1 MKRILFLS
9 LGLLCA
15 SPAVLTS
22 CGDSDNGVEEPKKG
36 SLELLEGDTDVH
48 FEVGVNAASVKF
60 SATAAWTAKTS
71 DSWLSVNTPSGVGGY
86 HTLSFTAQ
94 RNTQKEER
102 KATVTITSG
111 AQQIVINVTQDANT
125 EEIIDETTIK
135 DLDKYY
141 KPQEFGNMDMFKST
155 SKWSWARHK
164 QSEHFFVFWEAG
176 FGDDPNATSVPANL
190 RVDIDDLLK
199 KAEQFYTTNITRL
212 GMAEVG
218 SGKSYL
224 DDYKMEI
231 YLLYQDEW
239 LATGSGYDDK
249 IGALWVNP
257 STCQPVGSTIGH
269 EIGHSFQYQVYCD
282 QVKNGAKNDKKTGF
296 RYGYQGSNGGN
307 GFWEQ
312 CAQWQSYQDYPDQY
326 FGDGWYNEW
335 LTNCHRHF
343 ENEWMRYASYWLQ
356 CYWTEKHG
364 DKTVASVW
372 RNSKAP
378 YDAIQTYQQLY
389 CSDNWALCSE
399 ELYDYAAHMATYD
412 VAGPRQYSAS
422 HLNDYKTKFYDSGD
436 GYHQVAYAQCPSATG
451 FNVIPLNVPAE
462 GATIS
467 ADFVGLEVGSALAAD
482 DPGYYMEEKDGKMIV
497 VGQMRNYNN
506 VGSKQNAG
514 WHYGFVA
521 YAKGGERK
529 YSPMFSDAQGQAS
542 WEVPIGTEYLYMV
555 VLGAP
560 KTYVQSPWDDKE
572 LTDAQYPYKVKFT
585 GTDLLGNFT
594 IDENAERQDVSL
606 SFTLPVD
613 ADWDGYQQGTL
624 DLSAKRDLAQAFVLQ
639 PSEIATLIQTVGTKP
654 AEGNIVWALKQ
665 SDGTLGYQSTANNGF
680 WCDDAGSITNWGDNS
695 FNYIEFEGLSIMYG
709 NYPGA
714 CVAGTAYELHPVLI
728 YTKDGKQYKADI
740 NITLQY

>member
-1 MKRILFLS
+1 MNKVLLLS
-9 LGLLCA
+9 LSLLCA
-15 SPAVLTS
+15 APVVLS
-22 CGDSDNGVEEPKKG
+22 GCGDKDDDIVAPKSG
-36 SLELLEGDTDVH
+36 TLELLEGATDVH

-60 SATAAWTAKTS
+60 SATAAWTAS
-71 DSWLSVNTPSGVGGY
+71 VSANWLSVNTPSGVGGY

-94 RNTQKEER
+94 RNTVKEER
-102 KATVTITSG
+102 KGTVTITSG
-111 AQQIVINVTQDANT
+111 QSQIVINVTQDANT
-125 EEIIDETTIK
+125 EEVIGEDTVK

-141 KPQEFGNMDMFKST
+141 KPKEFGNMDMFKST
-155 SKWSWARHK
+155 SKWSWTRHK

-176 FGDDPNATSVPANL
+176 FGDDPNAASVPANL
-190 RVDIDDLLK
+190 RVDIDDLLL
-199 KAEQFYTTNITRL
+199 KAEQFYHTNISRL

-218 SGKSYL
+218 GGKSYL
-224 DDYKMEI
+224 DQYKMEI

-239 LATGSGYDDK
+239 LATGSGYDDV

-282 QVKNGAKNDKKTGF
+282 QVKNGAKNDFTTGF
-296 RYGYQGSNGGN
+296 RYGYEGSNGGN

-326 FGDGWYNEW
+326 FGDGWYAVW
-335 LTNCHRHF
+335 PTNCHRHF

-389 CSDNWALCSE
+389 CNDNWALCSE
-399 ELYDYAAHMATYD
+399 ELYDYAARMATYD
-412 VAGPRQYSAS
+412 VEGPRKYSAS
-422 HLNDYKTKFYDSGD
+422 HLNDYKTTFYPSGD

-451 FNVIPLNVPAE
+451 FNVIPLNVPAA

-467 ADFVGLEVGSALAAD
+467 ADFVGLEVGAALADD
-482 DPGYYMEEKDGKMIV
+482 DPGNYQESEKV
-497 VGQMRNYNN
+497 VGQVSNYNN

-521 YAKGGERK
+521 YTEGGKRQ
-529 YSPMFSDAQGQAS
+529 YSPMFSDAQGTAS
-542 WEVPIGTEYLYMV
+542 WQVPESTEHLYMV

-560 KTYVQSPWDDKE
+560 KSYVQSAWDEKE

-585 GTDLLGNFT
+585 GTDLLGNFD
-594 IDENAERQDVSL
+594 IDPEATPSDVKL
-606 SFTLPVD
+606 EFTLAMD
-613 ADWDGYQQGTL
+613 ASFEGYQQGSL
-624 DLSAKRDLAQAFVLQ
+624 DLSADRQLAQAFVLQ
-639 PSEIATLIQTVGTKP
+639 PSVIASLIQPVGAKP
-654 AEGNIVWALKQ
+654 AENTIVWALQ
-665 SDGTLGYQSTANNGF
+665 QADGTLNYKSTANNGF
-680 WCDDAGSITNWGDNS
+680 WCTDEGSITNWGDNS
-695 FNYIEFEGLSIMYG
+695 YNYLEFAGLSIAYG

-714 CVAGTAYELHPVLI
+714 CSAATAYQLRPVLI
-728 YTKDGKQYKADI
+728 YTHEGQQYKAEI
-740 NITLQY
+740 TLTLQY